1 MVRDAEFLELPMKGS
16 LELPPVVRTDG
27 LDLKPSEDD
36 VFGDIIFQH
45 RHHVVNCFQKR
56 GNL

>member
-1 MVRDAEFLELPMKGS
+1 MVRDAEYLELPMKGS
-16 LELPPVVRTDG
+16 LELLAIVRTDG

-45 RHHVVNCFQKR
+45 RHHVNCFQKR

>member
-1 MVRDAEFLELPMKGS
+1 MRDAEYLELPMKGS
-16 LELPPVVRTDG
+16 LELPPDVRTDG